1 MYVRFAATYYP
12 DSVLQRTAVLHRC
25 DVKSVTKYNKMK
37 KKIYIAN
44 KTACLSLLLQGIPY
58 WLSLIHHGYKCL
70 LSLCSCFFFLYKQWQ
85 ERHKSL
91 EQLSHHQ
98 CIFTGRHQISWGV
111 SLTADM
117 SVPPPQ
123 QWRQIECHL
132 KPKWPFTGN
141 RVGGPELTLAYVT
154 KRLTVSDMLRN
165 CSSALHGRPL
175 LHCHNQPVSSLTLKT

>member
-1 MYVRFAATYYP
+1 MRFAATYYP

-37 KKIYIAN
+37 KNLHCKQDCMFTVASGNSI
-44 KTACLSLLLQGIPY
+44 
-58 WLSLIHHGYKCL
+58 WLSLIDHGYKCL
-70 LSLCSCFFFLYKQWQ
+70 LSLCSCFFYKQWQ
-85 ERHKSL
+85 ERHRSL

-111 SLTADM
+111 SLTADL

-141 RVGGPELTLAYVT
+141 RVGGLNSHWHMSQRGWQCHTCWE
-154 KRLTVSDMLRN
+154 TVAF
-165 CSSALHGRPL
+165 ALPVRPL
-175 LHCHNQPVSSLTLKT
+175 LNCHTHPVSSLTLKKT